1 MTTIPDCTI
10 VSASFCF
17 SDVHSKARSL
27 KETIKSLDTLLRV
40 PCYLV
45 LYGDSQTIP
54 LMMEK
59 RNSYGLQTITC
70 YKEQS
75 PNDLWSFQ
83 YLQKVKE
90 NREVYHPTKDERTC
104 AETHLITCNKF
115 DFVLQIINENP
126 FGTSKFG
133 WVDSN
138 LGENASKI
146 CEEFDIFKMNYL
158 LSNITDKFHIQIM
171 NVCDKKYKKEELKRE
186 YYEQYR
192 WVVCGSLFTCGKEI
206 GIKILNRLKEIL
218 TTTTIIGYGHG
229 EEMFYLEVL
238 DEFYEVIHR
247 SYGDY
252 GQIVNN
258 FIRPTK
264 NIPYIYG
271 LILMNYFNKG
281 YYRECYDCAVVLLKE
296 IENYNLYV
304 SWDMYMSILYVYYA
318 SCYYYKPEESYDIF
332 CHILKVCNNNPY
344 MKLEYIKNEAF
355 YNQMF
360 SFSKQY
366 EKSNK
371 EL

>member
-1 MTTIPDCTI
+1 MATIPDCTL

-17 SDVHSKARSL
+17 DHIHSKARSL
-27 KETIKSLDTLLRV
+27 EETIKSLDTLLRV

-70 YKEQS
+70 YKEQKT
-75 PNDLWSFQ
+75 NDLWSFQ
-83 YLQKVKE
+83 YLQKVKK

-104 AETHLITCNKF
+104 VETHLITCNKF
-115 DFVLQIINENP
+115 DFVLQIIQENP

-133 WVDSN
+133 WIDSN

-146 CEEFDIFKMNYL
+146 CEEFDIFKMNHL

-171 NVCDKKYKKEELKRE
+171 NVCDKKFKQADTKRE

-206 GIKILNRLKEIL
+206 GIKILNRLKEIVV
-218 TTTTIIGYGHG
+218 TTTIQGYGHG

-238 DEFYEVIHR
+238 DEFYEDIHR

-281 YYRECYDCAVVLLKE
+281 YHRECYDCAVVLLKE
-296 IENYNLYV
+296 IESYNLYV

-318 SCYYYKPEESYDIF
+318 SCYYYKPEESYDIV
-332 CHILKVCNNNPY
+332 CHILKLCNNNPY
-344 MKLEYIKNEAF
+344 MKLEYIKNEGF
-355 YNQMF
+355 YNQIF

-366 EKSNK
+366 EKK
-371 EL
+371 